1 MLWFVFFFCSFPFLL
16 TKSQTTYLDN
26 CELTVSYKELCIEYY
41 FDTEQCFPWET
52 SQCKDIFV
60 STSKYNCHTYH
71 CNVIILKFILFPL
84 LLSSHLLLFHLLSVC
99 LSSIKKYYSVPVS
112 FKFIFWDKSLNFFI
126 ILGSSHS
133 LVWQTNIINNNTTNI
148 NSTYNNSTYFINFNS
163 NSNSGSTNN
172 NNYYYNINNIN
183 NSNNNFNR
191 AANNNSSS
199 GSRNNNNNNYNSNT
213 SSSSNN
219 FGVR

>member
-148 NSTYNNSTYFINFNS
+148 NSTYNINFNS

-172 NNYYYNINNIN
+172 NNYYYNINNINNSN

>member
-1 MLWFVFFFCSFPFLL
+1 MWFVFFFCSFPFLL

-148 NSTYNNSTYFINFNS
+148 NSTYNINFNS

-172 NNYYYNINNIN
+172 NNYYYNINNINNSN

>member
-1 MLWFVFFFCSFPFLL
+1 MWFVFFFCSFPFLL

-148 NSTYNNSTYFINFNS
+148 NSTYNINFNS

-183 NSNNNFNR
+183 NSNNSNNNFNR

-199 GSRNNNNNNYNSNT
+199 GSRNNNNNN
-213 SSSSNN
+213 
-219 FGVR
+219 